1 MRTKKIRGHRRHWK
15 NIDNWIE
22 AHKSLDLHFLKD
34 RQYDYAKIRVHP
46 WSGINMV
53 MSQIPEPKGT
63 TKSKIL
69 YGLIEIYD
77 TWKTELHKLGEPYYL
92 KIWLFEPRF
101 SLSQV
106 VCAIGGRLDFYENT
120 FFKPVA
126 QKELVPKK
134 YGQLENRMSEFNWE
148 YRVDEDSYEDN
159 YLGAP
164 QDYTNIAAYEETK
177 IFLNRI
183 MKKPHRIVKLKE
195 PVGGATESY
204 LFKKGDVWIGE
215 K

>member
-77 TWKTELHKLGEPYYL
+77 TWKTELNKLGEPYYL
-92 KIWLFEPRF
+92 KFGYLNLGFPFRKLFALLVGVWTFTRIRF
-101 SLSQV
+101 SNL
-106 VCAIGGRLDFYENT
+106 L
-120 FFKPVA
+120 
-126 QKELVPKK
+126 
-134 YGQLENRMSEFNWE
+134 
-148 YRVDEDSYEDN
+148 
-159 YLGAP
+159 
-164 QDYTNIAAYEETK
+164 
-177 IFLNRI
+177 
-183 MKKPHRIVKLKE
+183 HRK
-195 PVGGATESY
+195 S
-204 LFKKGDVWIGE
+204 
-215 K
+215 